1 MEQQPQQLRLLEDP
15 PPAGVVPVWST
26 LDEEQRAAIVKKL
39 AAVLANAI
47 AGPEDHH
54 HE

>member
-1 MEQQPQQLRLLEDP
+1 MEQQMRLLEDP
-15 PPAGVVPVWST
+15 PPAGAVPVWTT

-39 AAVLANAI
+39 AQVLANAI
-47 AGPEDHH
+47 AEPREEEH

>member
-1 MEQQPQQLRLLEDP
+1 MEQQMRLLEDP
-15 PPAGVVPVWST
+15 PPAGAVPVWTT

-39 AAVLANAI
+39 AEVLAKAV
-47 AGPEDHH
+47 AEPEEH